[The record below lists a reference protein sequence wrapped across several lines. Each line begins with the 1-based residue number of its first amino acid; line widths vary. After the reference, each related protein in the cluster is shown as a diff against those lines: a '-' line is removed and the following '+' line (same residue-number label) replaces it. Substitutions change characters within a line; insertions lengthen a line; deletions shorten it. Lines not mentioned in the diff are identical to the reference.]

1 MLDEKYN
8 YGYTIVIMKT
18 AISIP
23 NSIFEA
29 AERFAQ
35 RLGVSRSQLYTTAVS
50 EYLRENRHEQI
61 TEKLNEVYAKE
72 SSHLDPVLYDLQS
85 SSLNEKDW

>member
-1 MLDEKYN
+1 
-8 YGYTIVIMKT
+8 MKT

-72 SSHLDPVLYDLQS
+72 PSHLDPVLYDLQS
-85 SSLNEKDW
+85 ASLDERDW